1 MTAPEPRRSWWSG
14 LMAPRRDNA
23 QEAPASASDEEQNLK
38 PSAMRGDEA
47 RWGYVVAGALIVVA
61 ILNLTVTH
69 GAGAPKHPNT
79 TLALVGLVAAIALVP
94 IIRTHHRFIVPLAA
108 IGAAFFVTLPSQVP
122 NSVRSVH
129 IVALVIPVVYAFVL
143 TQRQRRAATAQARAG
158 RASSA
163 RAAATKGTAAPPG
176 AGARRAGDRKP
187 RRGRRSGANQIGP
200 AASRRYTPPKPKRPS
215 RPPASEPAD
224 QGRKWW
230 GRASDT

>member
-1 MTAPEPRRSWWSG
+1 
-14 LMAPRRDNA
+14 MAPRRDNA

-69 GAGAPKHPNT
+69 GAGAPKHPST
-79 TLALVGLVAAIALVP
+79 TLGLVGLVAAIALVP

-163 RAAATKGTAAPPG
+163 RTAATKGTATPPG

-230 GRASDT
+230 GRASGT

>member
-1 MTAPEPRRSWWSG
+1 MTAPERRRSWWSG
-14 LMAPRRDNA
+14 LLAPRPGA
-23 QEAPASASDEEQNLK
+23 VQEAPATVSDEEQNLK

-61 ILNLTVTH
+61 IINLTVTH
-69 GAGAPKHPNT
+69 GPGAAKHPNT
-79 TLALVGLVAAIALVP
+79 TLALAGLLASIILVP

-129 IVALVIPVVYAFVL
+129 IVALIIPVVYAFVL
-143 TQRQRRAATAQARAG
+143 TQRQRRATTAQAQAR

-163 RAAATKGTAAPPG
+163 RTTATKGAATQQG
-176 AGARRAGDRKP
+176 AGARRAADRKP
-187 RRGRRSGANQIGP
+187 RRGRRSGAAQGGP
-200 AASRRYTPPKPKRPS
+200 AASRRYTPPKPKRPR
-215 RPPASEPAD
+215 RPPTSEPAD